1 LYIAR
6 LITKKI
12 GGDIMVESTAR
23 GSVIS
28 VEMKLD
34 DSDKQESS
42 SHVEETQIELQ
53 MSTMNLPKQDIRF
66 TISGETF
73 RKISHAS
80 KRTRLPF

>member
-1 LYIAR
+1 
-6 LITKKI
+6 
-12 GGDIMVESTAR
+12 MVESTAR

-66 TISGETF
+66 TESGELNSSGL
-73 RKISHAS
+73 KKSG
-80 KRTRLPF
+80 

>member
-1 LYIAR
+1 
-6 LITKKI
+6 
-12 GGDIMVESTAR
+12 MVESTAR

-66 TISGETF
+66 TISGELNSSGL
-73 RKISHAS
+73 KKSGQDVS
-80 KRTRLPF
+80 KDQPCLKEN